1 MCVHPPKKWSFSHY
15 LLVSPDLLQ
24 LITRLQSCFDVKL
37 QKSLPSLYCVGAGRL
52 IIRLN
57 REFSGEQ
64 VLPPLSGAETSCHN
78 PATFFL
84 PPLSWSRAKFKT
96 LFGFFS
102 KCLCLQLHVTLWNL
116 NACVLFSLWFNLG
129 LEYLDK
135 IVQGF
140 VFKKT
145 WMPQPSST
153 STI

>member
-24 LITRLQSCFDVKL
+24 LITRLQSCLDVKL

-64 VLPPLSGAETSCHN
+64 VLPLLSGAETSCHN

-96 LFGFFS
+96 LFGFFFKVS
-102 KCLCLQLHVTLWNL
+102 LLTVTRDSLKLKCMCSIFIMIQPW
-116 NACVLFSLWFNLG
+116 

-145 WMPQPSST
+145 GMPQPSST

>member
-1 MCVHPPKKWSFSHY
+1 MKLQSLSTCF
-15 LLVSPDLLQ
+15 PDLLQ

-84 PPLSWSRAKFKT
+84 PPLS
-96 LFGFFS
+96 
-102 KCLCLQLHVTLWNL
+102 
-116 NACVLFSLWFNLG
+116 
-129 LEYLDK
+129 
-135 IVQGF
+135 
-140 VFKKT
+140 
-145 WMPQPSST
+145 
-153 STI
+153 